1 MSPPGRPKGEYRSAQ
16 HGDTPTHPPGR
27 PKGEYRSAQ
36 HEDTPAH
43 PPQPTPPGNGA
54 GTIDSSYLE
63 SLVGYNA
70 RRAALS
76 IIGLFL
82 ERMAI
87 YDLRPVDFSILSLV
101 THNPGITS
109 RQLCATL
116 GILPPNLVAMVG
128 TLDKRGLIKRTPH
141 RSDGR
146 AMSLYLTRQGEQLM
160 REAEKTAAHLE
171 REATTRLNA
180 VERATLIRLLQK
192 VYL

>member
-1 MSPPGRPKGEYRSAQ
+1 MSVARPV
-16 HGDTPTHPPGR
+16 R
-27 PKGEYRSAQ
+27 PENRVVKV
-36 HEDTPAH
+36 
-43 PPQPTPPGNGA
+43 
-54 GTIDSSYLE
+54 DSSYLE

-82 ERMAI
+82 ERMAV

-128 TLDKRGLIKRTPH
+128 TLDKRGLIERTPH
-141 RSDGR
+141 RSNGR
-146 AMSLYLTRQGEQLM
+146 AMSLYLTRAGEQLM
-160 REAEKTAAHLE
+160 REAEKTARQLE
-171 REATTRLNA
+171 RDATTRLSADECN
-180 VERATLIRLLQK
+180 TLMRLLQK
-192 VYL
+192 IYL